1 MVVMLLLSIKSS
13 CIETK
18 LNDIYR
24 LELAKFMHELSSH
37 VRCSK
42 PMTIIS
48 KYF

>member
-24 LELAKFMHELSSH
+24 LELAEFMHKLLPPC
-37 VRCSK
+37 VAQNPCALL
-42 PMTIIS
+42 
-48 KYF
+48 